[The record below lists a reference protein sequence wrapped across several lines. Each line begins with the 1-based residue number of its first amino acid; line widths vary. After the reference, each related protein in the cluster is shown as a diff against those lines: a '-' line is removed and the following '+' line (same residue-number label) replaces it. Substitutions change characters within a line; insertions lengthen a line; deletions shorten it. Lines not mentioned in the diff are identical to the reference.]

1 MLDAGRLAPVLR
13 SRHGAPPDR
22 GWPHPPSPARISERR
37 SPTAEAPAGAGPS
50 SNTTMKQRK
59 QKAAAEALPAK
70 QQRALASAL
79 QRRAA
84 DAESIVEFVDRTSLA
99 GDEEEVSGELTT
111 TDQHPADTADV
122 AFQRELDLTVR
133 EMAEAREAR
142 AEAALQRLH

>member
-1 MLDAGRLAPVLR
+1 
-13 SRHGAPPDR
+13 
-22 GWPHPPSPARISERR
+22 
-37 SPTAEAPAGAGPS
+37 
-50 SNTTMKQRK
+50 MKQRK
-59 QKAAAEALPAK
+59 QKPAAEALPAK
-70 QQRALASAL
+70 QQRALESAL

-99 GDEEEVSGELTT
+99 GDEEEVAGELTT

-142 AEAALQRLH
+142 AEEALQRLQDGTYGICTECGKRIELARLEALPDATTCIDCARRKEHVPR